1 MTKYTIT
8 GFHFFEDFTTETR
21 ARARFEEVK
30 NRFTYCELKK
40 VIDTDTYY
48 RAESIEIF
56 TK

>member
-8 GFHFFEDFTTETR
+8 GFRFEEDFTTEAR

-40 VIDTDTYY
+40 VIKTDTCY

>member
-8 GFHFFEDFTTETR
+8 GFHFFEDFTTEAR

-48 RAESIEIF
+48 RAESIEVF